1 MDFDE
6 VIAKRR
12 SARDFTTEPISKD
25 VLMDIVRQ
33 AQRTPSWANSQP
45 WKVYIATGEQRGAW
59 SIGTSGAQ
67 PLGMGNRPAT

>member
-25 VLMDIVRQ
+25 VLMDDC
-33 AQRTPSWANSQP
+33 
-45 WKVYIATGEQRGAW
+45 ATGTAHAVVGKLATVEGIHR
-59 SIGTSGAQ
+59 
-67 PLGMGNRPAT
+67 NRRDD